1 MQLSILDQSIVRPGS
16 DARAAGS
23 PARPPPMVLEGRSQ
37 AVPPRPAP
45 KVPFQRGD
53 RVFHAKFGY
62 GDVTAVD
69 GDKLAIRFD
78 KAGEKSVIH
87 NFVQRAD
94 DAGAA

>member
-1 MQLSILDQSIVRPGS
+1 
-16 DARAAGS
+16 
-23 PARPPPMVLEGRSQ
+23 MVLEGKSRTV
-37 AVPPRPAP
+37 APRAAP

-69 GDKLAIRFD
+69 GDKLSIRFD

-87 NFVQRAD
+87 SFVQPAEQ
-94 DAGAA
+94 AGQA